1 MVTASYRSLRNW
13 ADTTGAKSFG
23 RPIGGRSDS
32 ITASAP
38 TANDSFRSG
47 GVCVPSAPPPRHAR

>member
-23 RPIGGRSDS
+23 RPSRVRRCP
-32 ITASAP
+32 A
-38 TANDSFRSG
+38 
-47 GVCVPSAPPPRHAR
+47 

>member
-23 RPIGGRSDS
+23 RPTLRNWADTTGAKSFGR
-32 ITASAP
+32 
-38 TANDSFRSG
+38 
-47 GVCVPSAPPPRHAR
+47 PSRVRRCPA

>member
-13 ADTTGAKSFG
+13 ADTTGAKSHR

-32 ITASAP
+32 ITASWSPRKAYGGP
-38 TANDSFRSG
+38 LVTAILTIIRQFGR
-47 GVCVPSAPPPRHAR
+47 